1 MGDSTFPLKVKKV
14 TQEAEGVR
22 CFDLVG
28 ADGRALPAFGA
39 GAHIDLHLG
48 EGLIRQYSLCNG
60 PEQTNSYSVAVK
72 LEPQSRGGSKAM
84 YEGLREGDI
93 VRVSGPRNNFPIDAT
108 ARHHLLLAAGIGV
121 TPLLSMARHL
131 RATGASYEMKYFTR
145 SSAHTAFHRELS
157 APGFSDR
164 VDFRY
169 ALEPAQLGDYL
180 GDLLKVRPEGGHVY
194 LCGPRPFMAM
204 VEEVAARTY
213 PSEAVHLE
221 YFSAD
226 EALLAGPRESFT
238 VKLARSGREIEV
250 PAGESILDAL
260 ARNGLHIDML
270 CQQGVCGTCLTGVVE
285 GIPDH
290 RDAFLTDAEKLA
302 NDKIMVCCSRSLTP
316 QLVLDL

>member
-1 MGDSTFPLKVKKV
+1 MGESTFPLKVHRV
-14 TQEAEGVR
+14 TQEAEGIR
-22 CFDLVG
+22 CFDLVS
-28 ADGRALPAFGA
+28 ADGASLPAFGA
-39 GAHIDLHLG
+39 GAHVDLHLG

-60 PEQTNSYSVAVK
+60 PEQTGSYSVAVK
-72 LEPQSRGGSKAM
+72 LEPESRGGSRAM
-84 YEGLREGDI
+84 HESLKEGDI

-131 RATGASYEMKYFTR
+131 SAAGASYEMKYFTR
-145 SSAHTAFHRELS
+145 SPAHTAFHRELS
-157 APGFSDR
+157 APDFSGR
-164 VDFRY
+164 IDFRY

-180 GDLLKVRPEGGHVY
+180 GDLLKTRPEGGHVY

-204 VEEVAARTY
+204 VEEVAGRFY
-213 PSEAVHLE
+213 PSDAVHLE

-238 VKLARSGREIEV
+238 VKLARSGREIAV

-290 RDAFLTDAEKLA
+290 RDAFLTDAEKRA

>member
-1 MGDSTFPLKVKKV
+1 MGDSTFPLKVHRV
-14 TQEAEGVR
+14 TQEAEGIR
-22 CFDLVG
+22 CFDLVS
-28 ADGRALPAFGA
+28 ADGASLPAFGA

-60 PEQTNSYSVAVK
+60 PEQTGSYSVAVK
-72 LEPQSRGGSKAM
+72 LEPESRGGSRTMHEALK
-84 YEGLREGDI
+84 EGDI
-93 VRVSGPRNNFPIDAT
+93 VRVSGPRNNFPLDAT

-131 RATGASYEMKYFTR
+131 KAAGASYEMKYFTR
-145 SSAHTAFHRELS
+145 SPAHTAFHQALS
-157 APGFSDR
+157 APDFSDR

-169 ALEPAQLGDYL
+169 ALEPDQLGDCL
-180 GDLLKVRPEGGHVY
+180 SDILKVRPEGGHVY
-194 LCGPRPFMAM
+194 LCGPRPFMAL

-213 PSEAVHLE
+213 PPEAVHLE

-238 VKLARSGREIEV
+238 VKLAKSGREIEV

-290 RDAFLTDAEKLA
+290 RDAFLTDAEKRA